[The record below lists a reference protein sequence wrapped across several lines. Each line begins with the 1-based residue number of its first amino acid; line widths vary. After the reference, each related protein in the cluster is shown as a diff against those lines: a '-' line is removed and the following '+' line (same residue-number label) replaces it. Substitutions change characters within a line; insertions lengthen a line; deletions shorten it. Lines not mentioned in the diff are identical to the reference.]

1 MRMRKFYILSWGVMV
16 LLFIVLACTLIKLYV
31 EKETN
36 LIETLKNGLE
46 KNIDIYNQRTMNAT
60 GNILSFSLDHIIVF
74 RNRQKFVFSFK
85 SEMEAKKMSVCAM
98 YDIRDTAL
106 WTLWGLDSSFCR
118 QMDKEAVNYMLELQD
133 STGKVI
139 DAVKQGF
146 NKIPR
151 GKEDFSMPLGLLE
164 KHIIRARFGLP
175 VGVFLYDEWPMV
187 LFLVASAWM
196 LGLIFYW
203 QHYLVHKEKRIRQH
217 EELNIQT
224 VNHDMKSPVGIA
236 GTYLGLVDREGISGL
251 TSQQQKNFRV
261 AQEAIGRLEILV
273 KKMSVKLVN
282 ERGLVLNYEVFELP
296 VLVQEVW
303 RSIEGEIPDRKA
315 IRFSVLCRLKG
326 DPMICADRLQLGCAL
341 GNLLRNAVKYSREEV
356 GIVVGC
362 VRKRTRLWIFVK
374 DNGYG
379 IEKADQKHMFETGYR
394 SPSVERRTEGTGLG
408 LSFVKMVMSAHGGRI
423 VYRTREGGGSR
434 FVLIMKSKQR

>member
-315 IRFSVLCRLKG
+315 VRFSVLCRLKG
-326 DPMICADRLQLGCAL
+326 DPMICADRLQLGRAL
-341 GNLLRNAVKYSREEV
+341 GNLLRNAVKYSE
-356 GIVVGC
+356 
-362 VRKRTRLWIFVK
+362 KRSGLWSDVSEK
-374 DNGYG
+374 GRDYG
-379 IEKADQKHMFETGYR
+379 F
-394 SPSVERRTEGTGLG
+394 L
-408 LSFVKMVMSAHGGRI
+408 
-423 VYRTREGGGSR
+423 
-434 FVLIMKSKQR
+434 

>member
-46 KNIDIYNQRTMNAT
+46 KNIDIYNQRTMNDT

-74 RNRQKFVFSFK
+74 RDRQKFVFSFK
-85 SEMEAKKMSVCAM
+85 SEMEAKKMSVCAL

-118 QMDKEAVNYMLELQD
+118 QMDKEAVSYMLELQD

-203 QHYLVHKEKRIRQH
+203 QHYLVHKEKRQH
-217 EELNIQT
+217 EELNIQP

-315 IRFSVLCRLKG
+315 VRFSVLCRLKG
-326 DPMICADRLQLGCAL
+326 DPMICADRLQLGRAL

-362 VRKRTRLWIFVK
+362 VRKGTRLWIFVK

>member
-46 KNIDIYNQRTMNAT
+46 KNIDIYNQRTMNDT

-74 RNRQKFVFSFK
+74 RDRQKFVFSFK
-85 SEMEAKKMSVCAM
+85 SEMEAKKMSVCAL

-118 QMDKEAVNYMLELQD
+118 QMDKEAVSYMLELQD

-315 IRFSVLCRLKG
+315 VSVLCRLKG
-326 DPMICADRLQLGCAL
+326 DPMICADRLQLGRAL

-362 VRKRTRLWIFVK
+362 VRKGTRLWIFVK